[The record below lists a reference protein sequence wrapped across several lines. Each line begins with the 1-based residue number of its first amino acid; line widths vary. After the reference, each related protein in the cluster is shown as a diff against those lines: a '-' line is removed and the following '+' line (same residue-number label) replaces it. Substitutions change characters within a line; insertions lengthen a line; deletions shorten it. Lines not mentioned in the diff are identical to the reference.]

1 MTDTPAI
8 RFASP
13 ELARKI
19 ASIHGTEVKTVTVK
33 MVGKKDVAEFLD
45 KMRAARAVPPSRT
58 FRVK

>member
-1 MTDTPAI
+1 VNDSTPI

-19 ASIHGTEVKTVTVK
+19 ASIHGTQVQTITVK
-33 MVGKKDVAEFLD
+33 MIGKKDVADYLG
-45 KMRAARAVPPSRT
+45 KVKAARAVRPSQT